1 MKVKLLM
8 LGKTR
13 ESYIDEGFSLFKK
26 RISHYLPFEVQTI
39 AGLKKTKNL
48 SPSAIKILEGEL
60 ILKNLNVQDM
70 VILLDEKGKTFTS
83 TGFAD
88 FIQKQMNTGTKQL
101 VFIVGGAYGFSP
113 DVYQRANHQVSL
125 SKMTFSHQIIR
136 LIFAEQFYRAMTI
149 LKNEPYH
156 NA

>member
-8 LGKTR
+8 VGKTR
-13 ESYIDEGFSLFKK
+13 ENFIEEGFKMYKK
-26 RISHYLPFEVQTI
+26 RISHYLAFEDQTLDS
-39 AGLKKTKNL
+39 LKKTKNL
-48 SPSAIKILEGEL
+48 SPLEIKSREGEL
-60 ILKNLNVQDM
+60 IFKNLKPQDI
-70 VILLDEKGKTFTS
+70 VVLLDERGTTCDS

-88 FIQKQMNTGTKQL
+88 FIQKQMNKGARQL
-101 VFIVGGAYGFSP
+101 VFLIGGAYGFSEEI
-113 DVYQRANHQVSL
+113 YQRANYKISL

>member
-8 LGKTR
+8 VGKTK
-13 ESYIDEGFSLFKK
+13 EKYINEGFSLYKK
-26 RISHYLPFEVQTI
+26 RISHYLAFEEHSI
-39 AGLKKTKNL
+39 DGLKKTKNL
-48 SPSAIKILEGEL
+48 SPSEVKTLEAEM
-60 ILKNLNVQDM
+60 ILKNLKPNDTV
-70 VILLDEKGKTFTS
+70 VLLDENGNVLSS

-88 FIQKQMNTGTKQL
+88 FLQQQMVAGKKQL
-101 VFIVGGAYGFSP
+101 VFIIGGAYGFAEE
-113 DVYQRANHQVSL
+113 VYKRADHKISL

>member
-8 LGKTR
+8 VGKTR
-13 ESYIDEGFSLFKK
+13 EKFIDEGFSLYKK
-26 RISHYLPFEVQTI
+26 RISHYLAFEGQTI
-39 AGLKKTKNL
+39 DSLKKTKHL
-48 SPSAIKILEGEL
+48 SPLEIKSQEASL
-60 ILKNLNVQDM
+60 ILKNLTPQDT
-70 VILLDEKGKTFTS
+70 VILLDENGKTFNS
-83 TGFAD
+83 TGFAG
-88 FIQKQMNTGTKQL
+88 FIQQQMNAGKKQL
-101 VFIVGGAYGFSP
+101 VFIIGGAYGFSE
-113 DVYQRANHQVSL
+113 DIYKQADHKISL

>member
-1 MKVKLLM
+1 MKVKILM
-8 LGKTR
+8 VGKTQER
-13 ESYIDEGFSLFKK
+13 YIDEGFNLYKK
-26 RISHYLPFEVQTI
+26 RISHYLSFEEKTI

-48 SPSAIKILEGEL
+48 SPSEVKSLEGEL
-60 ILKNLNVQDM
+60 ILKNLKSTDTAV
-70 VILLDEKGKTFTS
+70 LLDENGKTLDS
-83 TGFAD
+83 VGFAD
-88 FIQKQMNTGTKQL
+88 FVQKQMNAGAKQL
-101 VFIVGGAYGFSP
+101 VFVVGGAFGFS
-113 DVYQRANHQVSL
+113 DEVYQRADYKVSL

>member
-8 LGKTR
+8 VGKTSER
-13 ESYIDEGFSLFKK
+13 YIDDGFYLYKK
-26 RISHYLPFEVQTI
+26 RISHYLSFEEQTI

-48 SPSAIKILEGEL
+48 SPAEVRSLEGEL
-60 ILKNLNVQDM
+60 ILKTLKSDDM
-70 VILLDEKGKTFTS
+70 VVLLDEKGSTFDS

-88 FIQKQMNTGTKQL
+88 FFQKQMNAGAKQL
-101 VFIVGGAYGFSP
+101 VFVIGGAFGFS
-113 DVYQRANHQVSL
+113 DKVYIRANQRVSL
-125 SKMTFSHQIIR
+125 SSMTFSHQIIR